1 MPIAADT
8 YVHIRSPTPQFSHY
22 LIVILSWGNKPG
34 DNFPDQMNKPEG
46 PDEGGEDQLS
56 KQMGQIQLQA
66 PKSAPGINDNI
77 DVGPPAFQPGVPWK
91 GYQKRDNLD
100 PDKNPDLT
108 PAMLAEMQKEQQ
120 NQKNQGVST

>member
-1 MPIAADT
+1 
-8 YVHIRSPTPQFSHY
+8 
-22 LIVILSWGNKPG
+22 
-34 DNFPDQMNKPEG
+34 
-46 PDEGGEDQLS
+46 
-56 KQMGQIQLQA
+56 MGQMALQP

-91 GYQKRDNLD
+91 GYRKQDNLD

-120 NQKNQGVST
+120 NQKNQGVSYFFSLKPDLILKLSTTLEYFEILATWWSPVLVNEPVRWWNVLDLGSSPSPKLELSAQS

>member
-1 MPIAADT
+1 
-8 YVHIRSPTPQFSHY
+8 
-22 LIVILSWGNKPG
+22 
-34 DNFPDQMNKPEG
+34 
-46 PDEGGEDQLS
+46 
-56 KQMGQIQLQA
+56 MGQMALQP

-91 GYQKRDNLD
+91 GYRKQDNLD

-120 NQKNQGVST
+120 NQKNQGVSNFSDLNLI